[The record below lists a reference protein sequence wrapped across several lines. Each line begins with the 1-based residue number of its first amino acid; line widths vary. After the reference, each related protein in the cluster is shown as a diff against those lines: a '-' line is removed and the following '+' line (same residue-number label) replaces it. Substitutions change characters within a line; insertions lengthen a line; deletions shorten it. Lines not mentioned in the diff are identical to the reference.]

1 VGRHTTGNLLR
12 STLFDFFSRVAL
24 PSAFA
29 GGVLL
34 AACGGSEGRSSFRA
48 SEPTTFEQGA
58 SGAESPPR
66 SPNDSGSSEKG
77 ADRGSPL
84 CGVGATYCTP
94 DDDGTS
100 PPSGVACATDP
111 NADVSEHQGCR
122 IGKKPNGAFRP
133 KCDKAD
139 PRGVD
144 GVSCSSGSDCAPG
157 FDCVESEKG
166 AVCRRYCCSGSCASQ
181 PSQNGGPTFCDIR
194 KLVDPAL
201 DQHPAPVC
209 MPIKTCKLLRD
220 GECVDKETC
229 AIVTDTGDTGCVPKG
244 NAKVGQLC
252 DQEHCDSG
260 LTCLG
265 SPGDRRCYKLC
276 RVDGADCAPMQ
287 TCTTGAIFQDTT
299 FGVCKE
305 D

>member
-1 VGRHTTGNLLR
+1 MR

-48 SEPTTFEQGA
+48 SEPAFDQDAPT
-58 SGAESPPR
+58 
-66 SPNDSGSSEKG
+66 SGSVPADPNEGGPSEKKPY
-77 ADRGSPL
+77 RGSPL
-84 CGVGATYCTP
+84 CGVGADYCTP

-100 PPSGVACATDP
+100 PPASGVACATPP
-111 NADVSEHQGCR
+111 NADVLEHEGCR
-122 IGKKPNGAFRP
+122 IGKKADGSFVPT
-133 KCDKAD
+133 CDKAD

-157 FDCVESEKG
+157 FDCVEGEKG

-181 PSQNGGPTFCDIR
+181 ASQNGGPTFCDIR

-220 GECVDKETC
+220 GECGDKETC

-252 DQEHCDSG
+252 DEEHCDSG

-287 TCTTGAIFQDTT
+287 TCTTGSIFQDTT

>member
-1 VGRHTTGNLLR
+1 MP
-12 STLFDFFSRVAL
+12 A
-24 PSAFA
+24 SA
-29 GGVLL
+29 
-34 AACGGSEGRSSFRA
+34 
-48 SEPTTFEQGA
+48 EQGA
-58 SGAESPPR
+58 PGGSATFSPSEDAGAAGK
-66 SPNDSGSSEKG
+66 DAK
-77 ADRGSPL
+77 RGSPL
-84 CGVGATYCTP
+84 CGVGTDHCTP

-100 PPSGVACATDP
+100 PPASGVACATPP
-111 NADVSEHQGCR
+111 NAEVSEHDGCR
-122 IGKKPNGAFRP
+122 IGKTNGSFVP

-157 FDCVESEKG
+157 FDCVEGEKG

-181 PSQNGGPTFCDIR
+181 SSQNGGPTFCDIR

-220 GECVDKETC
+220 GDCGDRETC

-276 RVDGADCAPMQ
+276 RVEGADCAPMQ